1 MDASSITLTVFF
13 EDPFWVGIFERV
25 SNGSLSVVRIVFG
38 AMPKE
43 NEIYTLIQK
52 KFAKLNFDFK
62 TDIVKKTS
70 PKRLKRLAQ
79 KQMKKSGVGTK
90 SQIALKM
97 QLEANKIVRRKI
109 SKKEKEIKRQY
120 KFDLRQQKRKQ
131 KHKGK

>member
-1 MDASSITLTVFF
+1 MDTSSITLTVFF

-25 SNGSLSVVRIVFG
+25 SNGGLSVVRIVFG

-43 NEIYTLIQK
+43 NEIYELIQK

-62 TDIVKKTS
+62 TDIVKKNS
-70 PKRLKRLAQ
+70 PKKLKRVAQ
-79 KQMKKSGVGTK
+79 KQMKKVGVATK

-109 SKKEKEIKRQY
+109 SKEEKEIKRQY
-120 KFDLRQQKRKQ
+120 KFDLRQQKRKE